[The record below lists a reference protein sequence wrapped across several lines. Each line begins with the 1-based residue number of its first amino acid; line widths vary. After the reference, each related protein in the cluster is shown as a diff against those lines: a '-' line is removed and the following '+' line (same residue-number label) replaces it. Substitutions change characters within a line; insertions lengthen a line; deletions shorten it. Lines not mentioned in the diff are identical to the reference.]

1 MQYRKDGPGVGWLP
15 QLTVPFNMRSNRCGL
30 VVLIGMLL
38 IQGKGRVTKMTS
50 NLERE
55 AVDQGANLYDQRRD
69 YV

>member
-1 MQYRKDGPGVGWLP
+1 
-15 QLTVPFNMRSNRCGL
+15 MRSNRCGL